1 MGIYTKKIINDDKN
15 HIDFF
20 NDGYDGEFKSIIF
33 SNVDASADVVIDFY
47 LIEQTGGDI
56 DLNADFVLAQTNG
69 AFAASPGVSTTVAVQ
84 APLSTTGAAAAGST
98 NDNLLNER
106 IYDNTGKFYGVC
118 TTVSSTISIIFA
130 DGLYN
135 SFVDN
140 ELLYVGKR
148 THILKSVKI
157 PNGASLELDGFSVNN
172 RTHKMYVRSADANG
186 EIDVVIKT

>member
-1 MGIYTKKIINDDKN
+1 MISKHISDKEGVYSTKATRRGLDNNPSQFELANMKELAEQIFEPLREWVGGAIRINSFYYNIY
-15 HIDFF
+15 F
-20 NDGYDGEFKSIIF
+20 SI
-33 SNVDASADVVIDFY
+33 SVC
-47 LIEQTGGDI
+47 
-56 DLNADFVLAQTNG
+56 
-69 AFAASPGVSTTVAVQ
+69 
-84 APLSTTGAAAAGST
+84 GST